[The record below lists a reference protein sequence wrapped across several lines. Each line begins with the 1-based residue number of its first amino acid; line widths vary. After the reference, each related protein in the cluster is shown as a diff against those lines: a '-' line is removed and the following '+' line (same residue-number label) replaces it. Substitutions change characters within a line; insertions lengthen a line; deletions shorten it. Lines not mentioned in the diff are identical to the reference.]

1 MNLNQLEINK
11 EIREELEL
19 YKDTIIHLK
28 HKIVA
33 EKQRNQINH
42 SMLGKLRHRLR
53 VLQQNYCDLY
63 LLNYEI

>member
-11 EIREELEL
+11 EISEELEL

-28 HKIVA
+28 YKIVA
-33 EKQRNQINH
+33 EKQRNQINY
-42 SMLGKLRHRLR
+42 SMLGKLRYKLR
-53 VLQQNYCDLY
+53 ILQKNYCDLY